1 MNIFHIN
8 SYFVSRNLYKN
19 IYDHQIVQGDHIKV
33 FVPVSTKRTPA
44 EFDRGNYTDI
54 SYNFNNFDR
63 YFFFLKHFKIYRDYK
78 KKYPEFPYEI
88 VHAHS
93 LFSNGF
99 IGCLIKRDRH
109 IPYIAAVRDT
119 DVNSFFKYRFYLRG
133 IGNKILESADKVIFL
148 SASYRDQVISKYVR
162 KSLQADV
169 LEKSVVIPNGI
180 SDIWLKNIPDK
191 EKKLKN
197 VKSVNIVCTGII
209 DKRKNCRVT
218 VEACRQLIEKG
229 FSVQLT
235 FIGKVIDQSIYEA
248 IRKQSFVKYLNP
260 TDAENL
266 IKIYA
271 DQDIFVMPSR
281 TETFGLV
288 YAEAISQGLPVVY
301 TKGQGFDRQFEDGHV
316 GYAVDSGNPA
326 DVADKIEK
334 ILKNYEVISNNCKK
348 AAWKFDWENICAE
361 YDEIYREIA
370 LQHRDSQ
377 TDL

>member
-19 IYDHQIVQGDHIKV
+19 IYDHQIAKGDHIKV
-33 FVPVSTKRTPA
+33 FVPVSIKRTPA

-54 SYNFNNFDR
+54 SYNFSNFDR
-63 YFFFLKHFKIYRDYK
+63 YFFFIKHFKIYQDYK
-78 KKYPEFPYEI
+78 RKYAEFPYEI
-88 VHAHS
+88 MHAHS

-99 IGCLIKRDRH
+99 ISYLIKRDRH
-109 IPYIAAVRDT
+109 IPYITAVRDT

-133 IGNKILESADKVIFL
+133 IGNKILSSADRVIFL
-148 SASYRDQVISKYVR
+148 SASYRDQVVSKYV
-162 KSLQADV
+162 KKNIQAEV

-180 SDIWLKNIPDK
+180 SDIWLRNIPDK
-191 EKKLKN
+191 DKKIKDT
-197 VKSVNIVCTGII
+197 KSINIICTGII
-209 DKRKNCRVT
+209 DKRKNCKVT
-218 VEACRQLIEKG
+218 VEACRKLIEKG

-235 FIGKVIDQSIYEA
+235 FIGKVIDQNIYEA
-248 IRKQSFVKYLNP
+248 VTKHSFVRYLNP

-301 TKGQGFDRQFEDGHV
+301 TKGQGFDGQFEDGYV
-316 GYAVDSGNPA
+316 GYAADSGNPA

-334 ILKNYEVISNNCKK
+334 ILKNYDVISNNCKK
-348 AAWKFDWENICAE
+348 AAWKFDWKNICAE
-361 YDEIYREIA
+361 YDEIYKEIA
-370 LQHRDSQ
+370 LPQRDFSG
-377 TDL
+377 